1 LLFKR
6 NLYRY
11 TTDATEDMFNLVFK
25 AESVAAT
32 PRMLSS
38 LASSASWR
46 LRNIAAAP
54 VPALSRLFSA

>member
-1 LLFKR
+1 
-6 NLYRY
+6 LYRY